1 MIGVEEVRK
10 GWFLAMRVQEILMP
24 AGEDEERWI
33 IGGV

>member
-10 GWFLAMRVQEILMP
+10 GWFLAMRVQEIIMP

-33 IGGV
+33 V